1 MEDHGSPTLFS
12 PEENPEEADVWSRF
26 MAMGQAKGLEWAKVM
41 VAAQGVQQSG
51 NPALTSTNEVQ
62 PSDSGLCL
70 LSDERGAAPAKRKR
84 PARAAARSKL
94 KRSKKDTA
102 DIELPEGPSTP
113 QPDSGPRGPGK
124 DNKEQEAAGGGG
136 DPLAAVGV
144 APGASTPSA
153 EDQTSQPAV
162 YVACRPTIGA
172 PGQGLQVGLGKM
184 MEAMHSFM
192 ASAKAIAGLGADEQ
206 SASSRR
212 AGAGQVWGQD
222 TNGTP
227 TAQGDASALGAGV
240 ADGVSLHT
248 AAGGSDRANSVRPDP
263 PLLSGRSSLAWRVPL
278 EARERIWKREFIDI
292 FSLLTFAKEGA
303 DITVPSKEVDK
314 HKWKRKVK
322 PEESIDN
329 WLEAFAMLSTV
340 IMEKFPEQGPALCKY
355 NRVIYEEYTRNGGTG
370 WLNYD
375 REFRQ
380 KMEQAPEMA
389 WDCREIELWVQYMGN
404 GGRPASSD
412 SAFTKHKQARPF
424 YFRQH
429 TLAHILKDYPR
440 PSERVMLFRGFS
452 EGFRIPY
459 AGPSVTREAN
469 NLQSA
474 KEAPGIVQEKLEMEL
489 QLGRVAGPFARP
501 PLPNFIVSPLGI
513 VPKKELGKYRMIHH
527 LSYPKGASVNDYL
540 EEGSCSVS
548 YASFDEAVDLVR
560 AAGIGALMAKA
571 DIESAFRLLPVHPGS
586 FHLLGMKWAGQYFY
600 DKCMP
605 MGCAVSCSLFETF
618 ACFLEWALKEQKPPG
633 SSLHYL
639 DDFLFI
645 GKAGSDEC
653 RATLNAFEHLSRA
666 LGVPLAPEKTQ
677 GPSECLTFLGIE
689 IDSTS
694 GICRGGRREVTSS
707 VPTVATN
714 DKDGVLRCGESETH
728 AADAED
734 MAFLLQQGRTPRPC
748 D

>member
-1 MEDHGSPTLFS
+1 
-12 PEENPEEADVWSRF
+12 
-26 MAMGQAKGLEWAKVM
+26 
-41 VAAQGVQQSG
+41 
-51 NPALTSTNEVQ
+51 
-62 PSDSGLCL
+62 
-70 LSDERGAAPAKRKR
+70 
-84 PARAAARSKL
+84 
-94 KRSKKDTA
+94 
-102 DIELPEGPSTP
+102 
-113 QPDSGPRGPGK
+113 
-124 DNKEQEAAGGGG
+124 
-136 DPLAAVGV
+136 
-144 APGASTPSA
+144 
-153 EDQTSQPAV
+153 
-162 YVACRPTIGA
+162 
-172 PGQGLQVGLGKM
+172 
-184 MEAMHSFM
+184 
-192 ASAKAIAGLGADEQ
+192 
-206 SASSRR
+206 
-212 AGAGQVWGQD
+212 
-222 TNGTP
+222 
-227 TAQGDASALGAGV
+227 
-240 ADGVSLHT
+240 
-248 AAGGSDRANSVRPDP
+248 
-263 PLLSGRSSLAWRVPL
+263 
-278 EARERIWKREFIDI
+278 
-292 FSLLTFAKEGA
+292 
-303 DITVPSKEVDK
+303 
-314 HKWKRKVK
+314 
-322 PEESIDN
+322 
-329 WLEAFAMLSTV
+329 
-340 IMEKFPEQGPALCKY
+340 
-355 NRVIYEEYTRNGGTG
+355 
-370 WLNYD
+370 
-375 REFRQ
+375 
-380 KMEQAPEMA
+380 
-389 WDCREIELWVQYMGN
+389 
-404 GGRPASSD
+404 
-412 SAFTKHKQARPF
+412 
-424 YFRQH
+424 
-429 TLAHILKDYPR
+429 
-440 PSERVMLFRGFS
+440 MLFRGFS
-452 EGFRIPY
+452 KGFRIPY

-694 GICRGGRREVTSS
+694 GICRLPE
-707 VPTVATN
+707 
-714 DKDGVLRCGESETH
+714 DKGLTAHTHKKKACDELLFSDVLHEC
-728 AADAED
+728 
-734 MAFLLQQGRTPRPC
+734 
-748 D
+748 

>member
-1 MEDHGSPTLFS
+1 
-12 PEENPEEADVWSRF
+12 
-26 MAMGQAKGLEWAKVM
+26 
-41 VAAQGVQQSG
+41 
-51 NPALTSTNEVQ
+51 
-62 PSDSGLCL
+62 
-70 LSDERGAAPAKRKR
+70 
-84 PARAAARSKL
+84 
-94 KRSKKDTA
+94 
-102 DIELPEGPSTP
+102 
-113 QPDSGPRGPGK
+113 
-124 DNKEQEAAGGGG
+124 
-136 DPLAAVGV
+136 
-144 APGASTPSA
+144 
-153 EDQTSQPAV
+153 
-162 YVACRPTIGA
+162 
-172 PGQGLQVGLGKM
+172 M

-292 FSLLTFAKEGA
+292 FSLLTFAKEGT

-424 YFRQH
+424 YFKQH

-489 QLGRVAGPFARP
+489 QLGRVAGPFACP

-540 EEGSCSVS
+540 EEGSCSVG

-586 FHLLGMKWAGQYFY
+586 FHILGMKWAGQYFY

-694 GICRGGRREVTSS
+694 GICRLPEDKYEELLFAVTFSLAFFGAFRAS
-707 VPTVATN
+707 ELVANAKSDTSYRALKWG
-714 DKDGVLRCGESETH
+714 DLKLGVDMIELRVRHSKTDQKGMGVLVRLRGF
-728 AADAED
+728 ED
-734 MAFLLQQGRTPRPC
+734 PKCCPVELLRRRLMTPRPIC
-748 D
+748 NEDGRDVRGRRGGKAEARTKRGVAAGRLLVGLISCGKNKRY